1 MTRPQMNQGRI
12 EWDLPEGF
20 ELSTMRLRKWEGH
33 PHFEVYVTY
42 SQTETI
48 EGKPFLISTGQTGHG
63 DDFPTALAQA
73 TAKATAAIEDERK
86 RRAMVAHM
94 QPEPLPSIDFSKLD
108 LTL

>member
-33 PHFEVYVTY
+33 PHVEVYVTY

-63 DDFPTALAQA
+63 NDFEEALTMAL
-73 TAKATAAIEDERK
+73 TKAIAAVEDERK
-86 RRAMVAHM
+86 RRAMIAHM

-108 LTL
+108 LSL